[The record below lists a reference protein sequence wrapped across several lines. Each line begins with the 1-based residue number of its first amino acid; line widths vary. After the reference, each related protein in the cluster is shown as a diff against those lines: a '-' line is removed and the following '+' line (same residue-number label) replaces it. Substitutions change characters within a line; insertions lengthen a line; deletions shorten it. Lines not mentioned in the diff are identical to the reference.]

1 MYNLKSL
8 SRLSEKLASIF
19 LQTALRDAQGGK
31 LVNSTD
37 SNYNTALHL
46 AAAAGNI
53 GAVRELLAHPSTFVD
68 SKNEFKKTPT
78 HLAAS
83 QGHAS

>member
-1 MYNLKSL
+1 MLC
-8 SRLSEKLASIF
+8 I
-19 LQTALRDAQGGK
+19 QTALRDARGGR

-37 SNYNTALHL
+37 SSYNTALHL
-46 AAAAGNI
+46 AAAAGNM
-53 GAVRELLAHPSTFVD
+53 GAVRELLTHPRTFID

-83 QGHAS
+83 KGHASYVGNLRMGL